1 LEGVNFNGGI
11 GLLLLVVV
19 VADAIIARI
28 VWVAIAIVDSSL
40 LIAVT
45 AISLSGR
52 EHAPKKI
59 INRR

>member
-1 LEGVNFNGGI
+1 M
-11 GLLLLVVV
+11 LLLVVV